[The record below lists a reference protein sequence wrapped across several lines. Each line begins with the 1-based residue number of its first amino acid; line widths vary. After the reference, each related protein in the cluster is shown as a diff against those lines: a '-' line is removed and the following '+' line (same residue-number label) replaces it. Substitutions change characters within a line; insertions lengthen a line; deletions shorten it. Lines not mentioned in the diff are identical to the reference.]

1 MSGPAVGPDP
11 TDNMEIISG
20 WGRNPSSAAHVVH
33 PTDADELAV
42 ATKAAGPRGAVARG
56 LGRAYGD
63 SAMNAGGLVVSST
76 GVSGVLDLDRTGGTA
91 RVLAGTSLDSLL
103 REIVP
108 QGWFVPVTPGTRHIT
123 VGGAIAADIHGKD
136 HHASGSFG
144 GHVESLV
151 LGLPDG
157 TRRTLTPG
165 PSGRGSA
172 QHGPSGRGSG
182 EHGPS
187 GRGSA
192 QHGENADEFWATC
205 GGLGLTGT
213 VVEATIRLHA
223 IETSLLRVDTDRVP
237 DLDTLLA
244 LVSEGGLRHRYS
256 VAWVD
261 FLARGRSLGRSVLT
275 QADFARRDELPNS
288 GRRGIRRWERDPLA
302 YRTPPPVPAL
312 RAVPGGV
319 LNKGSILAFNE
330 LWYRL
335 HPHRRRDELQSISRF
350 FYPLDLVD
358 GWNRMYGPRGFLQWQ
373 CQLPF
378 GAEDV
383 LRQIVESLADH
394 RAPSFLAVLKYFGA
408 ADPAPLTFAGP
419 GWTLAID
426 VPTTDPTLGP
436 LLDRLDDRVAEAGGR
451 LYLAKDSRLR
461 PELLPVMYPRLDE
474 WRAVRDRLDPDR
486 RLNSDL
492 ARRLDLLG

>member
-1 MSGPAVGPDP
+1 MSGPTLGHSRADDV
-11 TDNMEIISG
+11 EIVTG
-20 WGRNPSSAAHVVH
+20 WGRNPSSAAHVAR
-33 PTDADELAV
+33 PADPDELAV
-42 ATKAAGPRGAVARG
+42 ASKAAGPRGAVARG

-76 GVSGVLDLDRTGGTA
+76 GVSGLLELDHRRGTA

-123 VGGAIAADIHGKD
+123 VGGAIAADVHGKD
-136 HHASGSFG
+136 HHATGSFG
-144 GHVESLV
+144 AHVQSLV

-157 TRRTLTPG
+157 TRRLLVP
-165 PSGRGSA
+165 
-172 QHGPSGRGSG
+172 HK
-182 EHGPS
+182 H
-187 GRGSA
+187 
-192 QHGENADEFWATC
+192 ADEFWATC
-205 GGLGLTGT
+205 GGMGLTGT

-237 DLDTLLA
+237 DLDTLLR
-244 LVSEGGLRHRYS
+244 LLSEGGRRHRYS

-261 FLARGRSLGRSVLT
+261 FLARGGSLGRSVLI
-275 QADFARRDELPNS
+275 QGDFARREELAGAGRH
-288 GRRGIRRWERDPLA
+288 GRRHRERDPLA
-302 YRTPPPVPAL
+302 YSPVAPVPTP
-312 RAVPGGV
+312 RAVPGGL
-319 LNKGSILAFNE
+319 LNRGSILAFNE

-335 HPHRRRDELQSISRF
+335 HPRRRRDELQSISRF
-350 FYPLDLVD
+350 FYPLDFVD

-373 CQLPF
+373 CLLPF

-383 LRQIVESLADH
+383 LRSIVESLADH

-408 ADPAPLTFAGP
+408 ADPAPLSFAGP
-419 GWTLAID
+419 GWTLALD
-426 VPTTDPTLGP
+426 VPTTDATLGP
-436 LLDRLDDRVAEAGGR
+436 LLDRLDERVAEAGGR

-492 ARRLDLLG
+492 ARRLRLLG

>member
-1 MSGPAVGPDP
+1 MTRPAAGPDP
-11 TDNMEIISG
+11 TDGVEIVSG
-20 WGRNPSSAAHVVH
+20 WGRNPSSAANVVR
-33 PTDADELAV
+33 PGDADELAV
-42 ATKAAGPRGAVARG
+42 AAKAAGPRGAIARG

-76 GVSGVLDLDRTGGTA
+76 GVSGVLELDHTRGTA

-108 QGWFVPVTPGTRHIT
+108 QGWFVPVTPGTRYVT

-136 HHASGSFG
+136 HHAAGSFG
-144 GHVESLV
+144 LHVESLV
-151 LGLPDG
+151 LALPDG
-157 TRRTLTPG
+157 TRRTLPPADNPG
-165 PSGRGSA
+165 
-172 QHGPSGRGSG
+172 
-182 EHGPS
+182 
-187 GRGSA
+187 
-192 QHGENADEFWATC
+192 EFWSTC

-213 VVEATIRLHA
+213 VVEATIRLHP

-237 DLDTLLA
+237 DLDTLLT
-244 LVSEGGLRHRYS
+244 LLSEGGRRHRYS

-275 QADFARRDELPNS
+275 QGDFARRDELPGP
-288 GRRGIRRWERDPLA
+288 GRRGTRRRGLEPLA
-302 YRTPPPVPAL
+302 YRTPPPVPAP
-312 RAVPGGV
+312 RVVPGGL
-319 LNKGSILAFNE
+319 LNKGTILAFNE
-330 LWYRL
+330 LWYRA
-335 HPHRRRDELQSISRF
+335 HPRRRRDELQSISRF

-383 LRQIVESLADH
+383 LRHIVESLADH

-451 LYLAKDSRLR
+451 LYFAKDSRLR
-461 PELLPVMYPRLDE
+461 PELVPVMYPRLDE

>member
-1 MSGPAVGPDP
+1 MSRPAAGRGPAGEF
-11 TDNMEIISG
+11 EIVTG
-20 WGRNPSSAAHVVH
+20 WGRNPSSAAHVVR

-42 ATKAAGPRGAVARG
+42 AAKAAGPRGAVARG

-76 GVSGVLDLDRTGGTA
+76 GVSGLLELDHGRGTA
-91 RVLAGTSLDSLL
+91 RVLAGTSLDALL
-103 REIVP
+103 GEIVP

-123 VGGAIAADIHGKD
+123 VGGAIAADVHGKD
-136 HHASGSFG
+136 HHATGSFG
-144 GHVESLV
+144 AHVESLV

-157 TRRTLTPG
+157 TRRTLSPDD
-165 PSGRGSA
+165 
-172 QHGPSGRGSG
+172 
-182 EHGPS
+182 E
-187 GRGSA
+187 
-192 QHGENADEFWATC
+192 ADEFWATC
-205 GGLGLTGT
+205 GGMGLTGT
-213 VVEATIRLHA
+213 VVEATIRLHP

-237 DLDTLLA
+237 DLDTLLTR
-244 LVSEGGLRHRYS
+244 LSEGGRRHRYS

-261 FLARGRSLGRSVLT
+261 FLARGSSLGRSVLV
-275 QADFARRDELPNS
+275 QGDFARRDEIAGVRQRGFP
-288 GRRGIRRWERDPLA
+288 RRTHDPLA
-302 YRTPPPVPAL
+302 YRPVPPLPAP
-312 RAVPGGV
+312 RAMPGGV

-335 HPHRRRDELQSISRF
+335 HPRRRRDELQSISRF

-373 CQLPF
+373 CMLPF
-378 GAEDV
+378 GTEDV
-383 LRQIVESLADH
+383 LRQIVEALAEH

-419 GWTLAID
+419 GWTLALD
-426 VPTTDPTLGP
+426 VPTTDSTLGP
-436 LLDRLDDRVAEAGGR
+436 LLDGLDHRVAEAGGR

-461 PELLPVMYPRLDE
+461 PELVPVMYPRLDE

-492 ARRLDLLG
+492 ARRLRLLG

>member
-1 MSGPAVGPDP
+1 MSGPAAGREP
-11 TDNMEIISG
+11 TDDVEIVTG
-20 WGRNPSSAAHVVH
+20 WGRNPSSAAHVVR
-33 PTDADELAV
+33 PTDAGELAV
-42 ATKAAGPRGAVARG
+42 AAKAAGPRGAVARG

-76 GVSGVLDLDRTGGTA
+76 GVSGVLELDHARGTA
-91 RVLAGTSLDSLL
+91 RVLAGTSLDGLL

-123 VGGAIAADIHGKD
+123 VGGAIAADVHGKD
-136 HHASGSFG
+136 HHAAGSFG
-144 GHVESLV
+144 AHVQSLV

-165 PSGRGSA
+165 PSGRGS
-172 QHGPSGRGSG
+172 G
-182 EHGPS
+182 EHV
-187 GRGSA
+187 
-192 QHGENADEFWATC
+192 HDADEFWATC
-205 GGLGLTGT
+205 GGMGLTGT
-213 VVEATIRLHA
+213 VVEATIRLYP

-237 DLDTLLA
+237 DLDTLLT
-244 LVSEGGLRHRYS
+244 LLSEGGRRHRYS

-261 FLARGRSLGRSVLT
+261 FLARGRSLGRSVLI
-275 QADFARRDELPNS
+275 QGDFARRDEIAGARL
-288 GRRGIRRWERDPLA
+288 RGIRRRERDPLA
-302 YRTPPPVPAL
+302 YRTVPPVPAP
-312 RAVPGGV
+312 RVVPGGV

-335 HPHRRRDELQSISRF
+335 HPRRRRDELQSISRF

-373 CQLPF
+373 CLLPF
-378 GAEDV
+378 GTEDV
-383 LRQIVESLADH
+383 LRHIVEALAEH

-419 GWTLAID
+419 GWTLALD
-426 VPTTDPTLGP
+426 VPTTAPTLGP

-461 PELLPVMYPRLDE
+461 SELLPVMYPRLDE

>member
-1 MSGPAVGPDP
+1 MGPDP
-11 TDNMEIISG
+11 TDGVEIISG
-20 WGRNPSSAAHVVH
+20 WGRNPSSAAHVVR
-33 PTDADELAV
+33 PGDADELAV

-76 GVSGVLDLDRTGGTA
+76 GVSGVLDLDHTRGTA

-108 QGWFVPVTPGTRHIT
+108 QGWFVPVTPGTRYIT

-144 GHVESLV
+144 AHVESLV

-165 PSGRGSA
+165 PSGRGS
-172 QHGPSGRGSG
+172 G
-182 EHGPS
+182 EHVK
-187 GRGSA
+187 
-192 QHGENADEFWATC
+192 NTDEFWATC
-205 GGLGLTGT
+205 GGMGLTGT

-244 LVSEGGLRHRYS
+244 LVSEGGRRHRYS

-275 QADFARRDELPNS
+275 QGDFARRDELPRA

-302 YRTPPPVPAL
+302 YGTPPPVPAP
-312 RAVPGGV
+312 RVVPGGV

-335 HPHRRRDELQSISRF
+335 HPRRRRDELQSISRF

-378 GAEDV
+378 GAEGV
-383 LRQIVESLADH
+383 LRHVVESLADH
-394 RAPSFLAVLKYFGA
+394 RAPSFLAVLKCFGA

-426 VPTTDPTLGP
+426 VPTTDPTVGP

-474 WRAVRDRLDPDR
+474 WRTVRDRLDPDR

>member
-1 MSGPAVGPDP
+1 MSGPAVGRRP
-11 TDNMEIISG
+11 TDDVEIVTG
-20 WGRNPSSAAHVVH
+20 WGRNPSSAAHVVR
-33 PTDADELAV
+33 PTDAGELAL
-42 ATKAAGPRGAVARG
+42 AAKAAGPRGAVTRG

-76 GVSGVLDLDRTGGTA
+76 GVSGVLELDHARGTA
-91 RVLAGTSLDSLL
+91 RVLAGTSLDGLL

-123 VGGAIAADIHGKD
+123 VGGAIAADVHGKD
-136 HHASGSFG
+136 HHATGSFG
-144 GHVESLV
+144 AHVQSLV

-165 PSGRGSA
+165 PSGRGS
-172 QHGPSGRGSG
+172 G
-182 EHGPS
+182 EHV
-187 GRGSA
+187 
-192 QHGENADEFWATC
+192 HDDADEFWATC
-205 GGLGLTGT
+205 GGMGLTGT

-237 DLDTLLA
+237 DLDTLLT
-244 LVSEGGLRHRYS
+244 LLSEGGRRHRYS

-261 FLARGRSLGRSVLT
+261 FLARGRSLGRSVLI
-275 QADFARRDELPNS
+275 QGDFARRDELA
-288 GRRGIRRWERDPLA
+288 GDRHRGIRRRERDPLA
-302 YRTPPPVPAL
+302 YRTVPPVPAP
-312 RAVPGGV
+312 RVVPGGV

-335 HPHRRRDELQSISRF
+335 HPRRRRDELQSISRF

-358 GWNRMYGPRGFLQWQ
+358 GWNRLYGPRGFLQWQ
-373 CQLPF
+373 CLLPF
-378 GAEDV
+378 GTEDV
-383 LRQIVESLADH
+383 LRHIVEALAEH

-419 GWTLAID
+419 GWTLALD

-461 PELLPVMYPRLDE
+461 PGLLRVMYPRLDE

>member
-1 MSGPAVGPDP
+1 MSGPATGHGP
-11 TDNMEIISG
+11 TDDFEIVTG

-42 ATKAAGPRGAVARG
+42 ATKAAGGRGAVVRG

-76 GVSGVLDLDRTGGTA
+76 SVSGLLELDRTRGTA

-108 QGWFVPVTPGTRHIT
+108 QGWFVPVTPGTRYIT
-123 VGGAIAADIHGKD
+123 VGGAIAADVHGKD
-136 HHASGSFG
+136 HHATGSFG
-144 GHVESLV
+144 AHVESLV

-157 TRRTLTPG
+157 TRRTLTP
-165 PSGRGSA
+165 R
-172 QHGPSGRGSG
+172 
-182 EHGPS
+182 EH
-187 GRGSA
+187 
-192 QHGENADEFWATC
+192 ADEFWATC
-205 GGLGLTGT
+205 GGMGLTGT
-213 VVEATIRLHA
+213 IVEATIRLHA

-237 DLDTLLA
+237 DLDTLLT
-244 LVSEGGLRHRYS
+244 LVSEGGRRHRYS
-256 VAWVD
+256 VAWLD
-261 FLARGRSLGRSVLT
+261 FMARGRSLGRSVLT
-275 QADFARRDELPNS
+275 QGDFARRDELADLS
-288 GRRGIRRWERDPLA
+288 HRRAARDPLA
-302 YRTPPPVPAL
+302 YGRAAPVPAP
-312 RAVPGGV
+312 RVVPGGV
-319 LNKGSILAFNE
+319 LNKGTILAFNE

-335 HPHRRRDELQSISRF
+335 HPRRRRGELQSIRRF

-358 GWNRMYGPRGFLQWQ
+358 GWNRLYGPRGFLQWQ
-373 CQLPF
+373 CLLPF

-383 LRQIVESLADH
+383 LRHIVGTLSDH

-408 ADPAPLTFAGP
+408 ADPAPLSFAGP
-419 GWTLAID
+419 GWTLALD
-426 VPTTDPTLGP
+426 VPTTDTTLGP

-461 PELLPVMYPRLDE
+461 PEVLPVMYPRLDE
-474 WRAVRDRLDPDR
+474 WRAVRDRMDPDR